1 MVALHGMLDLE
12 DGGQSF
18 GGFHIEECSTFW
30 SMFNGK
36 FEEGAIYGLIP
47 NISVFFLTLAL
58 YPQQVFLCTIL
69 LIIPENVA
77 YSSRGQPSFINE
89 KVA

>member
-47 NISVFFLTLAL
+47 NISVFF
-58 YPQQVFLCTIL
+58 
-69 LIIPENVA
+69 
-77 YSSRGQPSFINE
+77 
-89 KVA
+89 

>member
-1 MVALHGMLDLE
+1 M
-12 DGGQSF
+12 GQSF

-30 SMFNGK
+30 SMFNGI
-36 FEEGAIYGLIP
+36 FEEGAVYGLIP
-47 NISVFFLTLAL
+47 NISFFLTLAL

-69 LIIPENVA
+69 LIIPEIVA